1 VERKE
6 RSLYLI
12 ITKRL
17 SISPSPLVYSLY
29 PAFLDLRHSSEGAYA
44 VNPEPS
50 VHDIEKHA
58 SYVRYGIQWLGVSHT
73 ASIHRGVAEVAC
85 RLISTEPLR
94 YGHHRH
100 SHPRSKKKNLYRELQ
115 VYHRLWPAD
124 TAMAMDQDQ
133 SAALE
138 LHQKG
143 QPTSLTHVISR
154 RAPTDHQQLAP
165 SYPSTR

>member
-29 PAFLDLRHSSEGAYA
+29 PAFLDLRHSSEGTYA

-58 SYVRYGIQWLGVSHT
+58 SYIRYGIQWLGVSHT

-100 SHPRSKKKNLYRELQ
+100 SHPRSKKKTSIENSKYTI
-115 VYHRLWPAD
+115 A
-124 TAMAMDQDQ
+124 
-133 SAALE
+133 S
-138 LHQKG
+138 G
-143 QPTSLTHVISR
+143 QPIQPWLWIKINPPLSSC
-154 RAPTDHQQLAP
+154 
-165 SYPSTR
+165 TRKVNQHH

>member
-1 VERKE
+1 MERKE

-29 PAFLDLRHSSEGAYA
+29 PAFLDLRHSSEGTYA
-44 VNPEPS
+44 VNPEPR

-58 SYVRYGIQWLGVSHT
+58 SYIRYEIQWLGVSHT

-100 SHPRSKKKNLYRELQ
+100 SHPRSKKSLILSRTQSIPSPL
-115 VYHRLWPAD
+115 AD

-133 SAALE
+133 SIALE

-143 QPTSLTHVISR
+143 LPTSLTHVISR

>member
-29 PAFLDLRHSSEGAYA
+29 PAFLDLRHSSEGTYA

-58 SYVRYGIQWLGVSHT
+58 SYIRYGIQWLGVSHT

-100 SHPRSKKKNLYRELQ
+100 SHPRSKKKSLSRTPSIPSPL
-115 VYHRLWPAD
+115 AD

-143 QPTSLTHVISR
+143 LPTSLTHVISR

>member
-58 SYVRYGIQWLGVSHT
+58 SYIRYGIQWLGVSHT

-100 SHPRSKKKNLYRELQ
+100 SHPRSKKKPL
-115 VYHRLWPAD
+115 
-124 TAMAMDQDQ
+124 
-133 SAALE
+133 
-138 LHQKG
+138 
-143 QPTSLTHVISR
+143 SR
-154 RAPTDHQQLAP
+154 TPSIPSPLASRYSHGYGSRSIRRSRVAPER
-165 SYPSTR
+165 STNITNTCHLSPCSH